1 MRTSLAPIQRLGFSE
16 RSPKRWESSLGRSS
30 SRLLEAITCWRR
42 SFGLGDRL
50 PIHRAAEK
58 GSSRKPAFIHPHTY
72 GVPGR
77 RQAELRVF
85 TESPGRVLLGNSR
98 VLRLAS
104 KHPS

>member
-42 SFGLGDRL
+42 SFGFRDRL

-58 GSSRKPAFIHPHTY
+58 GSFGNLHSYTRTPIRY
-72 GVPGR
+72 RGVGKR
-77 RQAELRVF
+77 LVSELPR
-85 TESPGRVLLGNSR
+85 SVLLVN
-98 VLRLAS
+98 AS
-104 KHPS
+104 CTAA